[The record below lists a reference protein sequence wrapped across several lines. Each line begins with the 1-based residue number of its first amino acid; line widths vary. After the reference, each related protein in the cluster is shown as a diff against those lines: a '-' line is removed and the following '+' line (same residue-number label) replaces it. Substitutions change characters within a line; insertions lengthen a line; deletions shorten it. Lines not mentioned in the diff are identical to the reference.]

1 MKPFLLEGNCQGLD
15 IPLSHEISRIIM
27 KMLISADLV
36 PVGVR
41 HGTEFKQTIYQSL
54 DSDFDDYLVH
64 QKNLERILNSIHQP
78 YPQNKDLYDDRL
90 QVQKS
95 IMKIIGRLNTVN
107 AAETM
112 PQIRNMMRELWKE
125 IVNSDP
131 AVCRPAASLLQA
143 GDPFRSDLSLRI
155 L

>member
-1 MKPFLLEGNCQGLD
+1 MVESTIQSICKP
-15 IPLSHEISRIIM
+15 
-27 KMLISADLV
+27 KSADLV

-64 QKNLERILNSIHQP
+64 QKNLERILNAIHQP

-112 PQIRNMMRELWKE
+112 PQASFQNFADSQPISTLNKRHLAPKRVCINLKTLLRFE
-125 IVNSDP
+125 I
-131 AVCRPAASLLQA
+131 
-143 GDPFRSDLSLRI
+143 
-155 L
+155 

>member
-1 MKPFLLEGNCQGLD
+1 LELSDWPRHVIQSKSICKP
-15 IPLSHEISRIIM
+15 H
-27 KMLISADLV
+27 SADLV

-64 QKNLERILNSIHQP
+64 QKNLERILNAIHQP

-112 PQIRNMMRELWKE
+112 PQASFHIYADSLALSCNQIRALK
-125 IVNSDP
+125 S
-131 AVCRPAASLLQA
+131 Q
-143 GDPFRSDLSLRI
+143 
-155 L
+155 

>member
-1 MKPFLLEGNCQGLD
+1 M
-15 IPLSHEISRIIM
+15 
-27 KMLISADLV
+27 
-36 PVGVR
+36 GVR

-64 QKNLERILNSIHQP
+64 QKNLERILNAIHQP

-112 PQIRNMMRELWKE
+112 PQASFQNFTGSQPI
-125 IVNSDP
+125 S
-131 AVCRPAASLLQA
+131 AVHERY
-143 GDPFRSDLSLRI
+143 LSPTA
-155 L
+155 